1 MRELKGLK
9 VEKIALHGY
18 GIAHSANRTI
28 FVPYTV
34 PGDVVDIHL
43 TEQRKDIAFGSVTRY
58 VSRPDFTIK
67 PSCDAFGPK
76 AQCGGCDWLMTPY
89 AKQLEWKQELIH
101 GVFDTVIDPHLIQP
115 IVPSPQETGYRNK
128 AFFPVSSRKGRL
140 IFGMYQSWTHSV
152 VPHRACQIQ
161 MPIFDVIAQRIIML
175 AQKAG
180 TQAYQE
186 DSHGG
191 NLRQIGFRSNSDGSQ
206 IVVVLVTKSSKLP
219 FTQLLVKHLNTE
231 FPQITG
237 IVQNIQRRRT
247 NVILGDE
254 DKLLFGKPWI
264 TEDIRGL
271 KFQVHYKSF
280 LQVNSGTM
288 DLIGKRL
295 ALILGSGKRVID
307 AYSGIGSI
315 GLGLAAACKQLTL
328 IEENPQAVEDA
339 RLNAEANK
347 ITNVS
352 FYTGRTEIEL
362 GKLAH
367 VRSGDKARFESIIV
381 DPPRAGLDPE
391 VIKAIAQA
399 NLNQVIYLSCNPM
412 TLARDI
418 KLLSAKGYQVKSLQP
433 FDMFPQTWHIETLV
447 ELVKE

>member
-18 GIAHSANRTI
+18 GIAHTGGRTI
-28 FVPYTV
+28 FIPYTV

-43 TEQRKDIAFGSVTRY
+43 TEQRKDIAFGNVTNY

-76 AQCGGCDWLMTPY
+76 YQCGGCDWLMVPY
-89 AKQLEWKQELIH
+89 PMQVAWKEELIH
-101 GVFDTVIDPHLIQP
+101 GVFDTVIDPSVIQP
-115 IVPSPQETGYRNK
+115 MVPSPKETGYRNK

-161 MPIFDVIAQRIIML
+161 MPIFDIIAQRVIML

-186 DSHGG
+186 DTHGG
-191 NLRQIGFRSNSDGSQ
+191 NLRQIGFRSNAEGNQ
-206 IVVVLVTKSSKLP
+206 IVVILVTKSSKLP
-219 FTQLLVKHLNTE
+219 FTQLLVKSLTTE

-237 IVQNIQRRRT
+237 IIQNIQRRRT

-254 DKLLFGKPWI
+254 DKVLYGSPSI
-264 TEDIRGL
+264 TEIIHGL
-271 KFQVHYKSF
+271 SFRVHYKSF
-280 LQVNSGTM
+280 LQVNPGTM
-288 DLIGKRL
+288 DLIGKRMT
-295 ALILGSGKRVID
+295 AMLGGGKRVID

-315 GLGLAAACKQLTL
+315 GLLMAAANKQISM
-328 IEENPQAVEDA
+328 IEENAQAVEDA
-339 RLNAEANK
+339 RLNAENNK
-347 ITNVS
+347 ITNVA
-352 FYTGRTEIEL
+352 FYTGKTEVEL
-362 GKLAH
+362 GKLTH
-367 VRSGDKARFESIIV
+367 HRVGDKARYDSLIV

-391 VIKAIAQA
+391 VIRAIAQSG
-399 NLNQVIYLSCNPM
+399 LSQIIYLSCNPM

-418 KLLSAKGYQVKSLQP
+418 KLLSAKGYRVKSLQP

-447 ELVKE
+447 ELIK